1 MSSSVPKWYGCMFC
15 ISGHEQRGA
24 QLVEMRWPGL
34 KARAVSAYKRRSRG
48 GVKSLQLEVVMPGYI
63 FYEAEGDFRPEV
75 PFPEGVLKA
84 LKTVDGSWKLMGRD
98 EEFARWLLEKDG
110 QIGVSKAH
118 HVGEKVRIYQGP
130 LKDLEGFVLRID
142 QRNQNAQIGL
152 EVEGRT
158 IKVWLPFEIVED
170 EVSLAIDEE

>member
-1 MSSSVPKWYGCMFC
+1 
-15 ISGHEQRGA
+15 
-24 QLVEMRWPGL
+24 
-34 KARAVSAYKRRSRG
+34 
-48 GVKSLQLEVVMPGYI
+48 MPGYI
-63 FYEAEGDFRPEV
+63 FYEAAENFRPEL

-84 LKTVDGSWKLMGRD
+84 LKTVDGNWKLTGRD
-98 EEFARWLLEKDG
+98 AEFARWLLEKDG
-110 QIGVSKAH
+110 EIGVSKAH

-142 QRNQNAQIGL
+142 PRNQNAQIGL

-170 EVSLAIDEE
+170 EVSFVVGEE